1 LSAAENLRKE
11 IEKLEKEVSKKERK
25 FYEKRNVFN
34 KYPKSGDPGEFV
46 KVADEVIDD
55 YARLADAY
63 RKYLSSL
70 DESKK
75 DP

>member
-1 LSAAENLRKE
+1 
-11 IEKLEKEVSKKERK
+11 
-25 FYEKRNVFN
+25 
-34 KYPKSGDPGEFV
+34 
-46 KVADEVIDD
+46 VIDD